1 MIDRCSAEYLFNRKI
16 LLVKSYENIFSLKTS
31 GPIWSTVGLH
41 INVVY
46 HKYGIPL
53 IWEIFVFIM
62 YIGDEVINSTI
73 ESPIQPIEATI
84 RMVVVELMETP

>member
-1 MIDRCSAEYLFNRKI
+1 
-16 LLVKSYENIFSLKTS
+16 
-31 GPIWSTVGLH
+31 
-41 INVVY
+41 
-46 HKYGIPL
+46 
-53 IWEIFVFIM
+53 M